1 MYIYIFAFF
10 LSLYVVC
17 SYRPSSVSDRPNR
30 LIHCFMSAKAPP
42 KTLHQVRNVAYIFAA
57 WAGLQRGFAEKSAND
72 KLWLEHQRR
81 VRQEKVERQHAAHA
95 LEDLNNNGE
104 LERAIP
110 AIVPKELQGLVKAL
124 KQ

>member
-1 MYIYIFAFF
+1 MFF
-10 LSLYVVC
+10 FFSLYVVC
-17 SYRPSSVSDRPNR
+17 SYCSSRVSDSPNR
-30 LIHCFMSAKAPP
+30 LIYCFMSAKAPP

-81 VRQEKVERQHAAHA
+81 VRQENVERQHAAHA
-95 LEDLNNNGE
+95 LEELNNNE
-104 LERAIP
+104 LERTIP
-110 AIVPKELQGLVKAL
+110 AIVPKELQGLVNAL